1 MVETGTGP
9 STNLLSQALGLASE
23 LLTSIF
29 QGIDCPLSEQS
40 FQIID
45 EQIMDLS
52 GEISQLVEIT
62 TLMTKLLPGPKKD
75 LVAAIKESHINL
87 LFILKAINQ
96 SREKRDLLALSDL
109 IKYELRDNLT
119 MWKIEFIPLIKRLLI
134 N

>member
-1 MVETGTGP
+1 MVETATGP
-9 STNLLSQALGLASE
+9 STNLLSQALGLVSE

-29 QGIDCPLSEQS
+29 QGIDSPLSEQS

-62 TLMTKLLPGPKKD
+62 TLMTKLLPGSKKD
-75 LVAAIKESHINL
+75 LVSAIKESHINL

-96 SREKRDLLALSDL
+96 AREKRDLIALSDL

-119 MWKIEFIPLIKRLLI
+119 MWKIEFIPLTKRLLI